1 MQITGLSW
9 LGTRTDRFDE
19 MVNFAK
25 SVLGL
30 EPSLEEEGVA
40 LFDLP
45 NGDQFEV
52 FSPEHHGGG
61 HPASGVAGAFTVADV
76 EAARAELLA
85 AGIEVGE
92 AQTAMGYVW
101 AYLTAPDGNAYLVI
115 SKPAGDSD

>member
-9 LGTRTDRFDE
+9 LDTRTDRFDE

-52 FSPEHHGGG
+52 FSPEHQGGG

-92 AQTAMGYVW
+92 RRRRPW
-101 AYLTAPDGNAYLVI
+101 ATCGPTSRPPTGMRT
-115 SKPAGDSD
+115 S